1 MCSKQFWEQHA
12 PFLATQKII
21 IIMSTITL
29 LELMGIIPTKGTCRK
44 FKDSLGEKVT
54 VKNKQPYVLVVLS
67 LCL

>member
-21 IIMSTITL
+21 IIISTITL
-29 LELMGIIPTKGTCRK
+29 LELMGIILTKGTCRK
-44 FKDSLGEKVT
+44 FKDGLGGKL
-54 VKNKQPYVLVVLS
+54 KSSKSNHMVLAELS

>member
-29 LELMGIIPTKGTCRK
+29 LELIGIILTKGTCTK
-44 FKDSLGEKVT
+44 FKDSLGGKLKSST
-54 VKNKQPYVLVVLS
+54 SNHMVLVVLS